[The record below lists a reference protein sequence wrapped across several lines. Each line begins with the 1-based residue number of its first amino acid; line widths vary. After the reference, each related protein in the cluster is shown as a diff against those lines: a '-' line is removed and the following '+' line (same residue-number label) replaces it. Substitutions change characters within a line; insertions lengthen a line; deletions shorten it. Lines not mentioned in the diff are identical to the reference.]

1 MPTAFSGT
9 ENQRPLLT
17 VTRYAL
23 YALLVFTPLALA
35 SVQDWAVTVIHMI
48 TLIAL
53 TAFLLEKSITWDW
66 KWIKTPLDKP
76 IIFLL
81 ILSILST
88 VFSMNRPHSFWAL
101 ILLLNYLVI
110 FYLVIQTFRTR
121 SHVRQLVYVIIGI
134 AVFLSAFGFLKASGN
149 NPFSWWDYKDISQD
163 INRVSSTYGNP
174 NHLAGYMEMALP
186 MLLGLF
192 LIGLRGITLFVMICL
207 AVLLLATLI
216 HVLSRGGWSGAL
228 GGLFFMGFALLIDRQ
243 SEKKKL
249 LLAMVGGFVMVIF
262 IVLSNTPVVE
272 RILTLERAD
281 KLEGRELIWSGIKDM
296 IQDYPLLGTG
306 PGTFSTVYTRYQP
319 PGMAARA
326 FYGHNDY
333 LQWISETGLIL
344 VPVIIWMIVA
354 LFRKGF
360 KKLKNPSRLV
370 RGITIGALSGI
381 TAIMVHSFTDF
392 NLHIPANALLFT
404 VLTSLVVSPLPEPS
418 WKD

>member
-1 MPTAFSGT
+1 MVT
-9 ENQRPLLT
+9 LT
-17 VTRYAL
+17 
-23 YALLVFTPLALA
+23 
-35 SVQDWAVTVIHMI
+35 
-48 TLIAL
+48 AL
-53 TAFLLEKSITWDW
+53 TALLLEKTLAWNW
-66 KWIKTPLDKP
+66 EWIKTPLDKP

-88 VFSMNRPHSFWAL
+88 IFSLYKPASLSAL
-101 ILLLNYLVI
+101 ILLLNYI
-110 FYLVIQTFRTR
+110 TIYYIIIHTIRTR

-134 AVFLSAFGFLKASGN
+134 AVFLSVFGFFKASGN
-149 NPFSWWDYKDISQD
+149 NPFSWWDYKDINQD
-163 INRVSSTYGNP
+163 INRLSSTYGNP

-216 HVLSRGGWSGAL
+216 HCLSRGGWSGAL
-228 GGLFFMGFALLIDRQ
+228 GGLFFMGLALLIDRQ
-243 SEKKKL
+243 SEKNKL
-249 LLAMVGGFVMVIF
+249 LLAMVGGFVMVF
-262 IVLSNTPVVE
+262 FVVLSSTPVVE

-319 PGMAARA
+319 PGMTSRV

-360 KKLKNPSRLV
+360 KTLKNPSRLV
-370 RGITIGALSGI
+370 RGITVGALSGI
-381 TAIMVHSFTDF
+381 TAILIHSFADF

-404 VLTSLVVSPLPEPS
+404 VLTSLVISPLPKPS
-418 WKD
+418 